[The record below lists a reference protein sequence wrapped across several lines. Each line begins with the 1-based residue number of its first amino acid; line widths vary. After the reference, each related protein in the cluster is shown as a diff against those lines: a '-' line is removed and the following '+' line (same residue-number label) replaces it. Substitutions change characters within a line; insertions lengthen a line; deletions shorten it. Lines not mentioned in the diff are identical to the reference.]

1 MFNFIKKLFNGKKTA
16 DVPVKKAP
24 ESSGANKKE
33 VEPEVKTQIAPPKKR
48 KVITEV
54 KLSAVAEAKQQ
65 ESVSGKFC
73 IKIAHD
79 GTYMF
84 NLKASNGEI
93 IATSQTYTSKSSCI
107 NGIESVKN
115 NAPEAAVEDQTL
127 EKHETCK
134 HPKFEIFE
142 DVGGAFRFRLK
153 AKNGNIIVASQGYS
167 SKSSCRAGV
176 DSVKKFAS
184 NSSVIE
190 ENN

>member
-1 MFNFIKKLFNGKKTA
+1 MFNFIKKLFKGKKTA
-16 DVPVKKAP
+16 DSTPQKAP
-24 ESSGANKKE
+24 EATKATE
-33 VEPEVKTQIAPPKKR
+33 EVKPEAKTQTAPPKKR

-73 IKIAHD
+73 VKIARD

-107 NGIESVKN
+107 SGIESVKS

-127 EKHETCK
+127 ENHESCK

-142 DVGGAFRFRLK
+142 DAGGAFRFHLK

-167 SKSSCRAGV
+167 TKSSCRAGV
-176 DSVKKFAS
+176 ESVKRFAI
-184 NSSVIE
+184 NSPVMD